1 MSASGTISPS
11 DQALLAAFAAWAGT
25 EEPALLLRLGH
36 QRARMLLEAK
46 RTVSSVDPI
55 TSLQASHKA
64 QITADPS
71 RVHPSW
77 YVRALQDESPAVQR
91 SVAEAA
97 EEPLRSI
104 LLRELRLAAAELK
117 PDRPPD
123 PEVLQMAQTLWTER
137 LVGDLPSR
145 DDDPP
150 AINALVCLSERRLYQ
165 LHRLMGLAKL
175 SMLADLDREQFGR
188 ANRSRLHHFAGRLA
202 GPIDP
207 RLTRLARNDWTASQP
222 FGRHALAGLGLTTL
236 GRLLGQADPH
246 RLRWALQHRPYSIA
260 KRLRVAASQPQA
272 MVKAVIAW
280 EGRFLDLALERLDF
294 DTLER
299 SIT

>member
-11 DQALLAAFAAWAGT
+11 DQALLAAFAAWAGA

-36 QRARMLLEAK
+36 QRARTLLEAK

-55 TSLQASHKA
+55 TSLQASHEA

-123 PEVLQMAQTLWTER
+123 PEVLQIAQTLWTER

-150 AINALVCLSERRLYQ
+150 AINALVRLSERRLYQ

-175 SMLADLDREQFGR
+175 SMLDDLDREQFGR

-207 RLTRLARNDWTASQP
+207 RLARLARNDWTASQP

-294 DTLER
+294 EILER